1 MKYYAVIDTNVLV
14 SALLKWNSV
23 PGSILQLVIDGD
35 IVPIVNEE
43 ILEEYKDVLFRPKFK
58 LNNGIIERLLYRISE
73 AGIFL
78 VGESMDVDLPDE
90 DDRVFYEVV
99 MEARKDV
106 ESYLVAGNL
115 RHFPIEPFIVTPRQM
130 LNIILADNNE

>member
-78 VGESMDVDLPDE
+78 AGESIDIDLPDE

-99 MEARKDV
+99 MESRKDV
-106 ESYLVAGNL
+106 ESYLVTGNL
-115 RHFPIEPFIVTPRQM
+115 KHFPIEPFIVTPRQM